1 MKPLSVM
8 KTVPCLCAVAWAAA
22 AASAAPLVLDRS
34 TVTEVINQVDRL
46 AVPSDAVTP
55 AVVQMELRAP
65 DRLRTGRESRAELR
79 AEDGT
84 ITRVGANTLFAFDP
98 RGRELR
104 LERGSLLFHSPTG
117 KGGGTI
123 RTPSASATV
132 LGTTLIA
139 ATTPD
144 GGYKLLV
151 LEGRAQVKFASG
163 AALQLAAGQLAFV
176 RPGAGGV
183 GVPGPVVPFDLARQ
197 VRGSKLVQGFSRPLP
212 SLARIDRA
220 IQAQGRAVG
229 LGRYVT
235 TGFLVFAASSEAQVS
250 GIETAGPDADN
261 NLVGEF
267 TAAQRLAL
275 NTAATLSGPTLPEA
289 RLFRTP
295 LLVPM
300 SENAFLNSQS
310 DTLLTGLLADTLTIT
325 TPSLSLST
333 WGGPADF
340 QLVAKQRIDVA
351 GSLRFT
357 DLGNVSYLRLFS
369 PRVNLPASGTIA
381 ATFTSATPGT
391 FYFDTD
397 ETFTLGAVT
406 FESHG
411 GGVILQSHSGDVVL
425 DGTIFHSDSPIGA
438 LATVP
443 GAVNLDARVGRVSVT
458 RALVDAPGGAFAIS
472 GAAGVTIRQSA
483 FALGG
488 NFWADSGGAVTF
500 DTLTFT
506 APAGSV
512 FQGTGNDT
520 LTARALDFRAF
531 AEVNLGART
540 LVLESVHFGPGT
552 TVRLVSEHGRLAPNP
567 NTGAAA
573 LTGYVNFIRDV
584 TYADQPAQ
592 DFVPVAAG
600 GTGAQPAAIQIS
612 KPN

>member
-1 MKPLSVM
+1 MNLLSVM
-8 KTVPCLCAVAWAAA
+8 KTAPCLGFLVLASAL
-22 AASAAPLVLDRS
+22 SAAPLVLDHS
-34 TVTEVINQVDRL
+34 TVTEVVNQVDRIT
-46 AVPSDAVTP
+46 VPTETVAP
-55 AVVQMELRAP
+55 AFVQMELRAP

-104 LERGSLLFHSPTG
+104 LDRGSLLFHSPTG

-123 RTPSASATV
+123 RTSSASATV

-151 LEGRAQVKFASG
+151 LEGRAEVKFASG
-163 AALQLAAGQLAFV
+163 NALQLEAGQLTFV
-176 RPGAGGV
+176 RPGAGGI
-183 GVPGPVVPFDLARQ
+183 GVPGPIVPFDLARQ
-197 VRGSKLVQGFSRPLP
+197 VKGSKLVQGFSRPLP
-212 SLARIDRA
+212 SQARIDRA
-220 IQAQGRAVG
+220 IQTQGKAVG

-235 TGFLVFAASSEAQVS
+235 TGFLVFAASSETQVS

-275 NTAATLSGPTLPEA
+275 NTSTTLSTPTLPEA
-289 RLFRTP
+289 RLFRSP
-295 LLVPM
+295 LLVPK
-300 SENAFLNSQS
+300 SESPFLNSQS

-325 TPSLSLST
+325 TPTLSLAT

-340 QLVAKQRIDVA
+340 QLVAKKQIDVA

-357 DLGNVSYLRLFS
+357 DLGKVSYLRFFS
-369 PRVNLPASGTIA
+369 PQVNLPSSGTIS

-438 LATVP
+438 LATVA
-443 GAVNLDARVGRVSVT
+443 GAVNLDSRVGNVT
-458 RALVDAPGGAFAIS
+458 VNRALVDAPGGAFAIS
-472 GAAGVTIRQSA
+472 GAAGVTIRQST

-488 NFWADSGGAVTF
+488 NFWADSGKSLTF

-506 APAGSV
+506 APARSV

-520 LTARALDFRAF
+520 ITARALDFRAF

-540 LVLESVHFGPGT
+540 LVLESVHFAAGT
-552 TVRLVSEHGRLAPNP
+552 TVRLVSENGLLAPNP

-573 LTGYVNFIRDV
+573 ATGYVNFIRDV
-584 TYADQPAQ
+584 TYADKPAQ

>member
-1 MKPLSVM
+1 MKI
-8 KTVPCLCAVAWAAA
+8 VPSLCFFAL
-22 AASAAPLVLDRS
+22 AASVLSASPLVLDRS
-34 TVTEVINQVDRL
+34 TVTEVVNQVDRI
-46 AVPSDAVTP
+46 AVPTDAVTP
-55 AVVQMELRAP
+55 AAVQMELRAP

-104 LERGSLLFHSPTG
+104 LDRGSLLFHSPTG

-123 RTPSASATV
+123 RTTSASATV

-151 LEGRAQVKFASG
+151 LEGRAEVKFASG
-163 AALQLAAGQLAFV
+163 NALQLEAGQLTFV

-183 GVPGPVVPFDLARQ
+183 GLPGPVVPFDLARQ
-197 VRGSKLVQGFSRPLP
+197 VKGSKLVQGFSRPLP
-212 SLARIDRA
+212 SQARIDRA
-220 IQAQGRAVG
+220 IQTQGKAVG

-235 TGFLVFAASSEAQVS
+235 TGFLVFAASSETQVS

-261 NLVGEF
+261 HLFGEF
-267 TAAQRLAL
+267 TGAQRLAL
-275 NTAATLSGPTLPEA
+275 NTSTTLASATLPEA

-300 SENAFLNSQS
+300 SESTFLNSQS

-325 TPSLSLST
+325 TPTLSLAT

-340 QLVAKQRIDVA
+340 QLVGKQRIDVT

-357 DLGNVSYLRLFS
+357 DLGNVSYLRFFS
-369 PRVNLPASGTIA
+369 PRVNLPGSGIIS
-381 ATFTSATPGT
+381 ATFTSARPGT

-425 DGTIFHSDSPIGA
+425 DGTIFHADAPIGA
-438 LATVP
+438 DATVA
-443 GAVNLDARVGRVSVT
+443 GAVNLDARIGSVSVA
-458 RALVDAPGGAFAIS
+458 RALVDAPGGSFAIS
-472 GAAGVTIRQSA
+472 GASGVTIRQTS

-488 NFWADSGGAVTF
+488 NFWADSGGPVTF

-506 APAGSV
+506 APAHSV

-540 LVLESVHFGPGT
+540 LVLESVHFAGGT
-552 TVRLVSEHGRLAPNP
+552 TVRLVSENGLLAPNP
-567 NTGAAA
+567 NTGASA

-584 TYADQPAQ
+584 TYDGKPAQ
-592 DFVPVAAG
+592 DYVPAAVG
-600 GTGAQPAAIQIS
+600 GTGAQPVAIQIA

>member
-1 MKPLSVM
+1 MKIVPSLCSFALAASV
-8 KTVPCLCAVAWAAA
+8 L
-22 AASAAPLVLDRS
+22 SAAPLVLDRS
-34 TVTEVINQVDRL
+34 TVTEVVNQVDRI
-46 AVPSDAVTP
+46 AVPTDAVTP
-55 AVVQMELRAP
+55 AAVQMELRAP

-104 LERGSLLFHSPTG
+104 LDRGSLLFHSPTG

-123 RTPSASATV
+123 RTSSASATV

-151 LEGRAQVKFASG
+151 LEGRAEVKFASG
-163 AALQLAAGQLAFV
+163 NALQLEAGQLTFV

-183 GVPGPVVPFDLARQ
+183 GLPGPVVPFDLARQ
-197 VRGSKLVQGFSRPLP
+197 VKGSKLVQGFSRPLP
-212 SLARIDRA
+212 SQARIDRA
-220 IQAQGRAVG
+220 IQTQGKAVG

-235 TGFLVFAASSEAQVS
+235 TGFLVFAASSETQVS

-275 NTAATLSGPTLPEA
+275 NTSVTLASSTLPEA

-325 TPSLSLST
+325 TPTLSLST
-333 WGGPADF
+333 WGGPAEF
-340 QLVAKQRIDVA
+340 QLVAKNRIDVA

-357 DLGNVSYLRLFS
+357 DLGNVSYLRFFS
-369 PRVNLPASGTIA
+369 PRVNLPTSGTIST
-381 ATFTSATPGT
+381 TFTSAMPGT

-411 GGVILQSHSGDVVL
+411 GGVILQSHHGDVVL
-425 DGTIFHSDSPIGA
+425 DGTIFHADAPIGA
-438 LATVP
+438 DATVS
-443 GAVNLDARVGRVSVT
+443 GAVNLDSRIGNVAVM
-458 RALVDAPGGAFAIS
+458 RALVDASGGSFAIS
-472 GAAGVTIRQSA
+472 GAAGVTIRESA
-483 FALGG
+483 FTLGG
-488 NFWADSGGAVTF
+488 NFWADTGGSLTF

-520 LTARALDFRAF
+520 LTARSLSFGAF

-540 LVLESVHFGPGT
+540 LVLESVHFASGT
-552 TVRLVSEHGRLAPNP
+552 TVRLVSENGLLAPNP
-567 NTGAAA
+567 NTGASAM
-573 LTGYVNFIRDV
+573 TGYVNFIRDV
-584 TYADQPAQ
+584 TYADKPAQ
-592 DFVPVAAG
+592 DYVPVAAG

>member
-1 MKPLSVM
+1 MKIAPS
-8 KTVPCLCAVAWAAA
+8 LCAFALAVSVL
-22 AASAAPLVLDRS
+22 SAAPLVLDHS
-34 TVTEVINQVDRL
+34 TVTEVVNQVDRI
-46 AVPSDAVTP
+46 AVPADAVTP
-55 AVVQMELRAP
+55 AAVQMELRAP
-65 DRLRTGRESRAELR
+65 DRLRTGRDSRAELR

-123 RTPSASATV
+123 RTSSASATV

-151 LEGRAQVKFASG
+151 LEGRAEVKFSAGNS
-163 AALQLAAGQLAFV
+163 LQLEAGQLTFV

-197 VRGSKLVQGFSRPLP
+197 VKGSKLVQGFSRPLP
-212 SLARIDRA
+212 SQARIDRA
-220 IQAQGRAVG
+220 IQTQGKAVG

-235 TGFLVFAASSEAQVS
+235 TGFLVFAASSDTQVS

-261 NLVGEF
+261 NLTGEF
-267 TAAQRLAL
+267 TAPQRLAL
-275 NTAATLSGPTLPEA
+275 NTSTTLASSTLPEA
-289 RLFRTP
+289 RLFRSP

-300 SENAFLNSQS
+300 SESEFLNSQS

-325 TPSLSLST
+325 APSLSLST
-333 WGGPADF
+333 WNGPAEF
-340 QLVAKQRIDVA
+340 QLVAKTRIDVA

-357 DLGNVSYLRLFS
+357 DLGNVNYLRFFS
-369 PRVNLPASGTIA
+369 PRVNLPSSGTISV
-381 ATFTSATPGT
+381 TFTSATPGT
-391 FYFDTD
+391 FYFDAGDTL
-397 ETFTLGAVT
+397 TLGAVT

-425 DGTIFHSDSPIGA
+425 DGTIFHADSPIGA

-443 GAVNLDARVGRVSVT
+443 GAVNIDARIGGVSVT
-458 RALVDAPGGAFAIS
+458 RALVDAPGGSFAIS
-472 GAAGVTIRQSA
+472 GVTGISIRQSN

-488 NFWADSGGAVTF
+488 NFWADSAGPVTF
-500 DTLTFT
+500 DTLTFS
-506 APAGSV
+506 APRGSV

-520 LTARALDFRAF
+520 LTARSLDFGAF
-531 AEVNLGART
+531 AEINLGART
-540 LVLESVHFGPGT
+540 LVLESVHFPRGAT
-552 TVRLVSEHGRLAPNP
+552 IRLVSENGLLAPNP
-567 NTGAAA
+567 NTGASAA
-573 LTGYVNFIRDV
+573 TGYVNFIRDV
-584 TYADQPAQ
+584 TYDNKPAENY
-592 DFVPVAAG
+592 VPVAAG
-600 GTGAQPAAIQIS
+600 GTGAQPVAIQIS